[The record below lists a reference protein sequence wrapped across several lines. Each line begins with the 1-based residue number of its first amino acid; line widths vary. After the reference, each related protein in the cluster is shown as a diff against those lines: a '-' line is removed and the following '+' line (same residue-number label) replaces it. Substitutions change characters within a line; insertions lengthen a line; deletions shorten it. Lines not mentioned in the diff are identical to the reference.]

1 MNVDTIISVVREIEK
16 IPYKVILFDGLWG
29 IGKSYAVDETL
40 KEKKNVC
47 SISMFGMKKPSG
59 IYHEVLFQAFFKNDK
74 GGKLAKTVAKT
85 LGVLGDMKQDANQ
98 NKKLVSEIIKEKDIF
113 SLVSSNFKSP
123 YIVVIDDLERIG
135 SELDLRE
142 VLGIIEDLKRC
153 NYVKVILV
161 ANTEELDEN
170 KRKILNCYHEKVI
183 DKTYH
188 ITERASKINWDNLNI
203 NARFINEFLENHK
216 VINLRT
222 LEKAQK
228 FLEDVE
234 RYCEHIDN
242 ETFHEEIRLICFAV
256 VVESIDKLYYREIKD
271 EESVNDMVR
280 TAIELG
286 NILVHRIE
294 NNYLAGIKCNG
305 SLCNRLTQYYK
316 NNITLSRSDIDLE
329 YELFCQAG
337 QKANYYKSDWE
348 IKIML
353 SSLQDKMNEAKD
365 MDSLNKFADTYI
377 GWSDIIGEDNKEVL
391 EKYRKRLRS
400 ILEDIVKNDGE
411 LESRY
416 DNDLSVLQSKK
427 TRKIYLEQIRYIEEF
442 KIDYFIKMIVESKND
457 KEILEYSKKL
467 LDCYKSGDYKE
478 ILSNRISCLYDRRF
492 FPVDDMNDT
501 KNRFCRNIGHI
512 LYYTDDKEFLKYCKQ
527 LEKDCDKM
535 ALHRLKNFTKY
546 FDGEE

>member
-1 MNVDTIISVVREIEK
+1 M
-16 IPYKVILFDGLWG
+16 
-29 IGKSYAVDETL
+29 
-40 KEKKNVC
+40 
-47 SISMFGMKKPSG
+47 
-59 IYHEVLFQAFFKNDK
+59 
-74 GGKLAKTVAKT
+74 
-85 LGVLGDMKQDANQ
+85 
-98 NKKLVSEIIKEKDIF
+98 
-113 SLVSSNFKSP
+113 
-123 YIVVIDDLERIG
+123 
-135 SELDLRE
+135 
-142 VLGIIEDLKRC
+142 
-153 NYVKVILV
+153 
-161 ANTEELDEN
+161 
-170 KRKILNCYHEKVI
+170 
-183 DKTYH
+183 
-188 ITERASKINWDNLNI
+188 
-203 NARFINEFLENHK
+203 
-216 VINLRT
+216 
-222 LEKAQK
+222 
-228 FLEDVE
+228 E

-271 EESVNDMVR
+271 KEFVNDMVR

-391 EKYRKRLRS
+391 ENYRKRLRS

-512 LYYTDDKEFLKYCKQ
+512 LYYTDDKEFLRYCKQ

>member
-1 MNVDTIISVVREIEK
+1 MNIDTIISVVREIEK
-16 IPYKVILFDGLWG
+16 MPYKVILFDGPWG
-29 IGKSYAVDETL
+29 IGKSYAIDETL

-59 IYHEVLFQAFFKNDK
+59 IYQEVLFQAFFKNDK

-85 LGVLGDMKQDANQ
+85 VGVLGAMKQNENLD
-98 NKKLVSEIIKEKDIF
+98 KKLVSEIIKEKDIF
-113 SLVSSNFKSP
+113 SLVSSNFKYP

-142 VLGIIEDLKRC
+142 VLGIIEDVKKC

-161 ANTEELDEN
+161 ANIGELDEN

-188 ITERASKINWDNLNI
+188 ITERASKINWGKLNI
-203 NARFINEFLENHK
+203 DASFINEFLENHK
-216 VINLRT
+216 VTNLRT

-234 RYCEHIDN
+234 RYCGHIGN

-256 VVESIDKLYYREIKD
+256 VVESIDKLYYREMDDK
-271 EESVNDMVR
+271 ESGNDIVR
-280 TAIELG
+280 AAIELG
-286 NILVHRIE
+286 NILLHRIE
-294 NNYLAGIKCNG
+294 NNYLAGIKSNG
-305 SLCNRLTQYYK
+305 SLCNRLTQYYENK
-316 NNITLSRSDIDLE
+316 IMLSRSDIDSE
-329 YELFCQAG
+329 FELFCQAG
-337 QKANYYKSDWE
+337 QEANYYKSDKE
-348 IKIML
+348 IKTML
-353 SSLQDKMNEAKD
+353 SSLQDKMNEVKD
-365 MDSLNKFADTYI
+365 IDSLNKFADTYI
-377 GWSDIIGEDNKEVL
+377 VWSDIVGEDNKEVL

-427 TRKIYLEQIRYIEEF
+427 TRKIYSEQIRYIEGF
-442 KIDYFIKMIVESKND
+442 KIDYFIKIIVESKND

-501 KNRFCRNIGHI
+501 KNRFCRNIGYI
-512 LYYTDDKEFLKYCKQ
+512 LYYTDKENFLEYCRQ
-527 LEKDCDKM
+527 LEENCDKM
-535 ALHRLKNFTKY
+535 AMYRLKNFIKY
-546 FDGEE
+546 FNGE

>member
-16 IPYKVILFDGLWG
+16 MPYKVILFDGLWG

-85 LGVLGDMKQDANQ
+85 LGALGDMKQDANQ
-98 NKKLVSEIIKEKDIF
+98 DKKLVSEIIKEKDIF

-188 ITERASKINWDNLNI
+188 ITERASKINWGKLNI
-203 NARFINEFLENHK
+203 NASFINEFLENHK
-216 VINLRT
+216 VKNLRT

-271 EESVNDMVR
+271 EESGNEMVR
-280 TAIELG
+280 EAMK
-286 NILVHRIE
+286 IE
-294 NNYLAGIKCNG
+294 NDLSNRTQRHYLTGIRSSS
-305 SLCNRLTQYYK
+305 SLCKRLVQYYE
-316 NNITLSRSDIDLE
+316 NEATLNCSDMEAE
-329 YELFCQAG
+329 YAFFCQAG
-337 QKANYYKSDWE
+337 RKANYYKSEEE
-348 IKIML
+348 IRLMLPSLRRKI
-353 SSLQDKMNEAKD
+353 NEAQD
-365 MDSLNKFADTYI
+365 IDSLNEFADAYI
-377 GWSDIIGEDNKEVL
+377 GWSDIIREKNEDVLKEYGEGL
-391 EKYRKRLRS
+391 RK
-400 ILEDIVKNDGE
+400 ILKNIVIEGGD

-416 DNDLSVLQSKK
+416 SHDLFILESEKIKK
-427 TRKIYLEQIRYIEEF
+427 IFSNERMQIKKFQIEYLVNT
-442 KIDYFIKMIVESKND
+442 IVESKND

-512 LYYTDDKEFLKYCKQ
+512 LYYTDDKEFLKCCKQ

-535 ALHRLKNFTKY
+535 ALHRLKNFIKY
-546 FDGEE
+546 FEGKQ

>member
-16 IPYKVILFDGLWG
+16 IPYKVILFDGPWG

-85 LGVLGDMKQDANQ
+85 LGALGDMKQDANQ

-188 ITERASKINWDNLNI
+188 ITERATKINWGKLNI
-203 NARFINEFLENHK
+203 NASFINEFLENHK
-216 VINLRT
+216 VTNLRT

-271 EESVNDMVR
+271 KEFVNDMVR

-329 YELFCQAG
+329 YELFCQA
-337 QKANYYKSDWE
+337 
-348 IKIML
+348 
-353 SSLQDKMNEAKD
+353 
-365 MDSLNKFADTYI
+365 
-377 GWSDIIGEDNKEVL
+377 
-391 EKYRKRLRS
+391 
-400 ILEDIVKNDGE
+400 
-411 LESRY
+411 
-416 DNDLSVLQSKK
+416 
-427 TRKIYLEQIRYIEEF
+427 
-442 KIDYFIKMIVESKND
+442 
-457 KEILEYSKKL
+457 
-467 LDCYKSGDYKE
+467 
-478 ILSNRISCLYDRRF
+478 
-492 FPVDDMNDT
+492 
-501 KNRFCRNIGHI
+501 
-512 LYYTDDKEFLKYCKQ
+512 
-527 LEKDCDKM
+527 
-535 ALHRLKNFTKY
+535 
-546 FDGEE
+546 